1 MEKRIF
7 TLAVIVAL
15 IIPCS
20 NHILAEKQDNSYRN
34 EVYDN
39 DTCKQIDSYLHQL
52 EKEKNFSGGLLILKD
67 GEKIFC
73 KGYGWADKENKIP
86 FTSGTLASMGSI
98 TKAFTAAA
106 VMKLCEKNKILV
118 TDAIRK
124 FFPAIP
130 GDKASITIHQLL
142 THSAGFHEFLDQ
154 DGGDFEKINTEEFLK
169 RAFSEPL
176 AFKPGEKA
184 IYTNVGM
191 SILGIIIEQ
200 VSGMDYE
207 AYLKKY
213 LFEPAGINH
222 IGYHYPPNGRD
233 TIAVGYKNGKR
244 WGTLPQHFEEAGGGP
259 YWNLKA
265 NGGLEISLNE
275 MFLWAS
281 AINNHSV
288 LNESSVRKMFT
299 PHMVEEGYNGRS
311 SFGYGCNISQS
322 RRNTTMIDNGGS
334 NGIYYARLIRLPEEG
349 LVFYM
354 VTNESSINTNMVLPN
369 VTQLYFQGEIVQD
382 AISSE
387 QEFDNELSGKIYDLL
402 EQPGVKNLQSEIDKA
417 NLNIDDDMVLLEAG
431 QRLINENKLD
441 KALLLYTYYTKTFPE
456 IVVAWND
463 LGDIYQAQNKKEEAI
478 HCYRQALKLRPG
490 NPRALKNLEKLEP
503 GKP

>member
-1 MEKRIF
+1 
-7 TLAVIVAL
+7 
-15 IIPCS
+15 
-20 NHILAEKQDNSYRN
+20 
-34 EVYDN
+34 
-39 DTCKQIDSYLHQL
+39 
-52 EKEKNFSGGLLILKD
+52 
-67 GEKIFC
+67 
-73 KGYGWADKENKIP
+73 
-86 FTSGTLASMGSI
+86 
-98 TKAFTAAA
+98 
-106 VMKLCEKNKILV
+106 
-118 TDAIRK
+118 
-124 FFPAIP
+124 
-130 GDKASITIHQLL
+130 
-142 THSAGFHEFLDQ
+142 
-154 DGGDFEKINTEEFLK
+154 
-169 RAFSEPL
+169 
-176 AFKPGEKA
+176 
-184 IYTNVGM
+184 
-191 SILGIIIEQ
+191 
-200 VSGMDYE
+200 
-207 AYLKKY
+207 
-213 LFEPAGINH
+213 
-222 IGYHYPPNGRD
+222 
-233 TIAVGYKNGKR
+233 
-244 WGTLPQHFEEAGGGP
+244 
-259 YWNLKA
+259 
-265 NGGLEISLNE
+265 
-275 MFLWAS
+275 
-281 AINNHSV
+281 
-288 LNESSVRKMFT
+288 
-299 PHMVEEGYNGRS
+299 
-311 SFGYGCNISQS
+311 
-322 RRNTTMIDNGGS
+322 MIDNGGS